1 MNRFL
6 RKTADRSARDLTKE
20 YTLRTVGSP
29 FTVQIQEGLSHQR
42 EHRLHMAEPIYEK
55 VLATDPENP
64 DALFLLSTVR
74 LGHKEYEEAVSLLQR
89 LTSAHPEYA
98 EAWSNLGS
106 ALTGAG
112 KPEEAMDAFHRAL
125 DLNPSLS
132 DTHYHLAQ
140 LYASL
145 KEWMNAAQYFRKAV
159 GFDPSHAQAYTELAK
174 CHYKLGEFEEA
185 MSACHSALMINKNYV
200 PAYNVLGKSLAA
212 LGQISHAEETFRTA
226 IRLDPRHA
234 EAYSNMGRVFLD
246 LGKPAQALEA
256 CIQATQLDDSLAS
269 AHCNRGE
276 ALRRLGRLDEAMQS
290 LQRAIYADDS
300 IAEAHNGLGL
310 VYLDS
315 SMVEEAVKCFTR
327 AIEIKPGYRKASS
340 NIVHALSC
348 SAIAGPEAVKNA
360 AENWSR
366 SYAFSEFGAAARPT
380 QIRRLGFL
388 IGRVEE
394 TPEGYWLEALL
405 AGRHPGRCE
414 VFVYSND
421 ASKGGH
427 QERIRNLCTHLRSL
441 VGVDDLTATAIIQE
455 DKIDC
460 LVDLTGHGSG
470 GRLGAIVNHAAP
482 MQVTVPTALTTSG
495 VGAMDAFVADGQ
507 YLPSGSDEWFTEKVL
522 RLPRTIF
529 GFVQPEVETPLSVP
543 PVSKGEPF
551 TFGSFCRTRKL
562 NKQVIETWAEILRQ
576 TQGSRLMMKSRTL
589 ASGSLRRQYLAW
601 FKAMDIDTDRIV
613 FRQNTTRVAHYASFN
628 QVDLCLDSFPATG
641 MMTTLESLWMGVPVV
656 TMAQDS
662 FTSGPV
668 RSILNAVGHQ
678 DWICQNVEDYIAS
691 AVRWTHSVEG
701 LEKMRSALRKQV
713 ILSPICDTTELFR
726 DFVDVLEDQL

>member
-6 RKTADRSARDLTKE
+6 RKTADRTARDLTKE
-20 YTLRTVGSP
+20 YAVRTVGSP
-29 FTVQIQEGLSHQR
+29 FTVQIQEGLAHQR

-55 VLATDPENP
+55 VLASEPDNA
-64 DALFLLSTVR
+64 DALFLLATVR
-74 LGHKEYEEAVSLLQR
+74 LGHKEFEEAVTLLQR
-89 LTSAHPEYA
+89 LTTAHPEYA

-106 ALTGAG
+106 ALTGANRS
-112 KPEEAMDAFHRAL
+112 EDAMAAFHRAL
-125 DLNPSLS
+125 DLNPTLS

-140 LYASL
+140 LHASL
-145 KEWMNAAQYFRKAV
+145 REWMNAAQHFRRAV
-159 GFDPSHAQAYTELAK
+159 GYDPSHGQAYTELAK
-174 CHYKLGEFEEA
+174 CHYELGEYEEA

-200 PAYNVLGKSLAA
+200 PAYNVLGKALAA
-212 LGQISHAEETFRTA
+212 LGQVSHAEETFRTA

-234 EAYSNMGRVFLD
+234 EAYSNMGQVFLD

-256 CIQATQLDDSLAS
+256 CIQAAQLDDNLAT

-300 IAEAHNGLGL
+300 IAEAHNGLGM

-327 AIEIKPGYRKASS
+327 ALEIRPSYRKAAS

-348 SAIAGPEAVKNA
+348 SAVAGPGAVRNA
-360 AENWSR
+360 AENWSNQF
-366 SYAFSEFGAAARPT
+366 AFGEFAPAARPP

-388 IGRVEE
+388 IGRIEE

-405 AGRHPGRCE
+405 AGRHPGRCD
-414 VFVYSND
+414 VYVYSND
-421 ASKGGH
+421 AANGGH
-427 QERIRNLCTHLRSL
+427 SNRIRNLCTYMRSL
-441 VGVDDLTATAIIQE
+441 VGIDDLTATAIIQE

-470 GRLGAIVNHAAP
+470 GRLGAIINHAAP
-482 MQVTVPTALTTSG
+482 LQVTVPTALTTTG
-495 VGAMDAFVADGQ
+495 LDAMAAFVADGN
-507 YLPSGSDEWFTEKVL
+507 YLKEGSEEWFTEKVL

-529 GFVQPEVETPLSVP
+529 GFVQPEVDTPLSVP
-543 PVSKGEPF
+543 PASTGEPF

-562 NKQVIETWAEILRQ
+562 NKQVIEAWAEILRQ
-576 TQGSRLMMKSRTL
+576 TPGSRLMMKSRTL
-589 ASGSLRRQYLAW
+589 ASGSLRRQYLSW
-601 FKAMDIDTDRIV
+601 FKAADIDADRIV

-628 QVDLCLDSFPATG
+628 QVDVCLDAFPATG

-678 DWICQNVEDYIAS
+678 DWICENVEEYVQK
-691 AVRWTHSVEG
+691 AVTWTRSVEG

-713 ILSPICDTTELFR
+713 ILSPLCDTTELFR
-726 DFVDVLEDQL
+726 DFVDALEDQL